1 MLNPGGSA
9 EATLLEPV
17 RPSNN
22 RLLFVSAIL
31 LILMIGPVLAWPA
44 LRALILDSNYL
55 PHRYCYL
62 AQPGLVWTHV
72 IADMLIGLAYVAISF
87 TLAYMVYKGR
97 RDIPFHWMFLA
108 FGLFIVA
115 CGGTHFVETLTVWVP
130 VYVFSAA
137 VKIFTAL
144 ASISTAAILPF
155 TVPRVLSLVKRAK
168 DSEEVTAKLRRSEE
182 RLRAV
187 TETAKDA
194 IIAADSQGRIIY
206 FNPAAELAFG
216 YSSAESTGQPI
227 TFLMPERFHSAHQK
241 GLARFL
247 ATGEPHVIGKTVE
260 LEGKRKNG
268 SEFPL
273 TLSLTTWDS
282 EGKTFF
288 TGILRDISERKKAEE
303 EIRLQNVQLQATN
316 TELEAF
322 SYSVSHDLRAPL
334 RSIDGFSQSLLED
347 YDDKLDASGRDYL
360 NRIRIATQRM
370 AALID
375 DLLNLSRIT
384 RSELKRETVDLSA
397 VALSIAAELQK
408 TDDKR
413 QVEFHIQDGI
423 TAVGDPHLFR
433 VLLQNLLDNSWKFTS
448 KHSAARIEFGCK
460 SLGNGPTYF
469 VRDDGAGFDPRY
481 SSRLFGA
488 FQRLHGMTEFPGTG
502 IGLATVQRIV
512 HRHGG
517 RVWAEGTVEQGAT
530 FYFAF

>member
-1 MLNPGGSA
+1 MLNLGGTA
-9 EATLLEPV
+9 ELLEPV
-17 RPSNN
+17 KSSKN
-22 RLLFVSAIL
+22 RLLYASIFL
-31 LILMIGPVLAWPA
+31 LILTIGPVLAWPA

-144 ASISTAAILPF
+144 ASISTALILPF
-155 TVPRVLSLVKRAK
+155 TVPRVLSLVQKAK
-168 DSEEVTAKLRRSEE
+168 TSEEMTARLRRSEE
-182 RLRAV
+182 
-187 TETAKDA
+187 D
-194 IIAADSQGRIIY
+194 
-206 FNPAAELAFG
+206 
-216 YSSAESTGQPI
+216 
-227 TFLMPERFHSAHQK
+227 M
-241 GLARFL
+241 
-247 ATGEPHVIGKTVE
+247 
-260 LEGKRKNG
+260 
-268 SEFPL
+268 
-273 TLSLTTWDS
+273 
-282 EGKTFF
+282 
-288 TGILRDISERKKAEE
+288 
-303 EIRLQNVQLQATN
+303 RLQNAQLEAAN
-316 TELEAF
+316 KELEAF

-347 YDDKLDASGRDYL
+347 CGEKLDSTERDHL
-360 NRIRIATQRM
+360 NRVRAAAERM

-384 RSELKRETVDLSA
+384 RSELKRETVNLSA
-397 VALSIAAELQK
+397 VAHSIAAELQK
-408 TDDKR
+408 SDDKR
-413 QVEFHIQDGI
+413 QVKFHIQDGV

-433 VLLQNLLDNSWKFTS
+433 VMLQNLLDNSWKFTS
-448 KHSAARIEFGCK
+448 KHVSARIEFGCK
-460 SLGNGPTYF
+460 SLGKGPTYF
-469 VRDDGAGFDPRY
+469 VSDDGAGFDPRY
-481 SSRLFGA
+481 SGRLFGA
-488 FQRLHGMTEFPGTG
+488 FQRLHGVTEFPGTG

-512 HRHGG
+512 HRHAG
-517 RVWAEGTVEQGAT
+517 RVWAEGEVEKGAT

>member
-1 MLNPGGSA
+1 MLNLGGTA
-9 EATLLEPV
+9 ELLEPV
-17 RPSNN
+17 KSSKN
-22 RLLFVSAIL
+22 RLLYASIFL
-31 LILMIGPVLAWPA
+31 LILTIGPVLAWPA

-144 ASISTAAILPF
+144 ASISTALILPF
-155 TVPRVLSLVKRAK
+155 TVPRVLSLVQKAK
-168 DSEEVTAKLRRSEE
+168 TSEEMTARLRRSEE
-182 RLRAV
+182 
-187 TETAKDA
+187 D
-194 IIAADSQGRIIY
+194 
-206 FNPAAELAFG
+206 
-216 YSSAESTGQPI
+216 
-227 TFLMPERFHSAHQK
+227 M
-241 GLARFL
+241 
-247 ATGEPHVIGKTVE
+247 
-260 LEGKRKNG
+260 
-268 SEFPL
+268 
-273 TLSLTTWDS
+273 
-282 EGKTFF
+282 
-288 TGILRDISERKKAEE
+288 
-303 EIRLQNVQLQATN
+303 RLQNAQLEAAN
-316 TELEAF
+316 KELEAF

-347 YDDKLDASGRDYL
+347 CGEKLDSTERDHL
-360 NRIRIATQRM
+360 NRVRAAAERM

-397 VALSIAAELQK
+397 VAHSIAAELQK
-408 TDDKR
+408 SDDKR
-413 QVEFHIQDGI
+413 QVKFHIQDGV

-433 VLLQNLLDNSWKFTS
+433 VMLQNLLDNSWKFTS
-448 KHSAARIEFGCK
+448 KHVTARIEFGCK

-469 VRDDGAGFDPRY
+469 VSDDGAGFDPRY

-488 FQRLHGMTEFPGTG
+488 FQRLHGVTEFPGTG

-512 HRHGG
+512 HRHAG
-517 RVWAEGTVEQGAT
+517 RVWAEGEVEKGAT